1 MRGVLI
7 PVIGFLV
14 IFISLALPVAAVIAI
29 IKFYRILE
37 DIEKDLQKIAVNTD
51 PKGKKPVGYHF

>member
-1 MRGVLI
+1 MRVLI

-14 IFISLALPVAAVIAI
+14 IFISLALPVVTVIAI

-37 DIEKDLQKIAVNTD
+37 DIEEDLKKIAINTD
-51 PKGKKPVGYHF
+51 PKGKKPTGYHV